1 MKAAQL
7 ESEKTYEDKKGQT
20 HRTIKQINNGV
31 IHFVE
36 DGVDKKCRAQEF
48 AAWAAR
54 PSGARKPK
62 KEKTQ

>member
-7 ESEKTYEDKKGQT
+7 ETEKTYEDKKGRT
-20 HRTIKQINNGV
+20 HRTISKINNGV
-31 IHFVE
+31 VHFE
-36 DGVDKKCRAQEF
+36 ENGQMTKCGAQEF

-62 KEKTQ
+62 KDKDQ

>member
-7 ESEKTYEDKKGQT
+7 VTGKTYEDKKGQY
-20 HRTIKQINNGV
+20 HRTINKIDNGV
-31 IHFVE
+31 VHFE
-36 DGVDKKCRAQEF
+36 DGGQKNHCRAQEF

-62 KEKTQ
+62 KDKEQ